1 MERSRGSGIA
11 ETTISIE
18 SAQLF
23 LAMIHA
29 PFISSTVC
37 FFGRVNQPWI
47 RGDARFSFLRH
58 WVTVSWPTECERR
71 LMRITHRAKLARCQW
86 TVDWWYLIVNDAT
99 FLAYYLSHSFFLSS
113 VKSWIAIFAFFRQMC
128 DKDDDKFYPS
138 PWFRQK
144 NLKILFEK
152 LTTFV
157 HRRANYALFIYIYL
171 LFFLSPDQSSRMY
184 VNSTRAIPPL
194 LCVAFW

>member
-18 SAQLF
+18 SARLF

-113 VKSWIAIFAFFRQMC
+113 VKSWIAIFAFFRHRRQMC
-128 DKDDDKFYPS
+128 DDKFYPS

-144 NLKILFEK
+144 NSKILFEK
-152 LTTFV
+152 LTFV
-157 HRRANYALFIYIYL
+157 HRRANYALFIYISS
-171 LFFLSPDQSSRMY
+171 FFF
-184 VNSTRAIPPL
+184 VTRSIE
-194 LCVAFW
+194 

>member
-18 SAQLF
+18 SARLF

-37 FFGRVNQPWI
+37 FFGRINQPWI

-128 DKDDDKFYPS
+128 DDKFYPS

>member
-18 SAQLF
+18 SARLF

-128 DKDDDKFYPS
+128 NKDDDKFSFSLISIEKFKDSLREINNVRS
-138 PWFRQK
+138 PPCE
-144 NLKILFEK
+144 LC
-152 LTTFV
+152 
-157 HRRANYALFIYIYL
+157 FIYIYI
-171 LFFLSPDQSSRMY
+171 FFFFF
-184 VNSTRAIPPL
+184 VTRSIE
-194 LCVAFW
+194 